1 MPTILA
7 WRRVGKIGRCE
18 HSGSWQVSAAWRFRL
33 PDTKGVRVHI
43 AEGPPVSIPNTEVK
57 LCYADNTCLETD
69 WEDRSMRTPGNQDRQ
84 HSIAVLFGLMRLTEI
99 SIFLLSSVGRRPR
112 KTIENRF
119 TMGGNQD
126 KEKWSRGYRGVYF
139 DYVLGS
145 KHDCLS
151 GENEA
156 GKITSY
162 ISIFLL
168 SSVGR
173 AHDC

>member
-1 MPTILA
+1 MSGAQGSWVPTEKFPQEFVSILQRVHLYPFRTQKLSSAMPTILA

-99 SIFLLSSVGRRPR
+99 SIFLLSSVGR
-112 KTIENRF
+112 
-119 TMGGNQD
+119 
-126 KEKWSRGYRGVYF
+126 
-139 DYVLGS
+139 
-145 KHDCLS
+145 
-151 GENEA
+151 
-156 GKITSY
+156 
-162 ISIFLL
+162 
-168 SSVGR
+168 